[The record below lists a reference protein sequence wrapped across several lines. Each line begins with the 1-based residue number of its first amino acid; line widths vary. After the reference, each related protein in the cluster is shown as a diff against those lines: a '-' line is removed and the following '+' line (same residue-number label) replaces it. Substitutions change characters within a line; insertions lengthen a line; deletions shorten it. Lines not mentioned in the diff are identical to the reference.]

1 MDIYDDVIEN
11 QRMNVNRNISKEL
24 LQGTIGYGP
33 REVSD
38 HLVSLRTVSR
48 RSSITMRIMRS
59 ASERASKNS
68 LKSASMYESHGL
80 ILIY

>member
-11 QRMNVNRNISKEL
+11 QRMNVNCNISKEL

-33 REVSD
+33 REASD

-59 ASERASKNS
+59 ASEKASKNS
-68 LKSASMYESHGL
+68 LKSASMYESHVL
-80 ILIY
+80 TLIY